1 MKRLYFLTLFLSALI
16 LCESVSAENVDTAK
30 QYWVVAKDTEGKVL
44 YREKHTTRYVNGRI
58 LTSLTN
64 YIDPEGREIAM
75 MKSNYERSVPMPTY
89 VFKDYRRDYEEGLRF
104 RDGKYHIFSRDPK
117 RGERE
122 KPLGDTKD
130 VYSCQGWHYYVVNH
144 LEELEKD
151 QAFTLKLIFPNK
163 LRSYP
168 FRIEKVGSS
177 EETMDVKVR
186 FANRV
191 TSWLV
196 PHLGLVYNKK
206 DRKLIEFQVVS
217 NIYDANDDLKD
228 VWITYYDNQE

>member
-1 MKRLYFLTLFLSALI
+1 MKKFYFLVVLLSALFI
-16 LCESVSAENVDTAK
+16 WGSVSAENVDTV
-30 QYWVVAKDTEGKVL
+30 QEYWGVAKDADGKVV

-58 LTSLTN
+58 LTSVTN

-104 RDGKYHIFSRDPK
+104 RDGKYHIFNRDPK

-151 QAFTLKLIFPNK
+151 HAFTLKLIFPNK

-177 EETMDVKVR
+177 EETMDVRVR

-191 TSWLV
+191 ISWLV
-196 PHLGLVYNKK
+196 PHLDLVYNKE
-206 DRKLIEFQVVS
+206 DRKLIEFHGVS
-217 NIYDANDDLKD
+217 NIFDANDDLQD
-228 VWITYYDNQE
+228 VWITYYENQE